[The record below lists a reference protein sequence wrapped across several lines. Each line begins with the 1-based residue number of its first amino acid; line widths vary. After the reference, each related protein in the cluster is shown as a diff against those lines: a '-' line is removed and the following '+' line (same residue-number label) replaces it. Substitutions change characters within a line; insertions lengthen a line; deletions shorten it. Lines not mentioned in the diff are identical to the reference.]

1 MKKILF
7 PVLFV
12 AFSIGVSSC
21 QKCVEC
27 DNCPFGIT
35 GDACMD
41 EFDSKEDY
49 EAAVANAEALGCS
62 CTEKLKGK

>member
-1 MKKILF
+1 MKKTLL
-7 PVLFV
+7 PALLFV
-12 AFSIGVSSC
+12 LALGASSC

-27 DNCPFGIT
+27 DNCPFGVS

-49 EAAVANAEALGCS
+49 EAAVANAEALGCD
-62 CTEKLKGK
+62 CKEKLSGN